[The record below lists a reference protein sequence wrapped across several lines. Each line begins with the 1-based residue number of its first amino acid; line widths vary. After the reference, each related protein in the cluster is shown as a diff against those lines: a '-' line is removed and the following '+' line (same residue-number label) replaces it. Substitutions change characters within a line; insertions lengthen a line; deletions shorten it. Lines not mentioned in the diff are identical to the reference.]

1 MNKRYRLGEIEEAV
15 AEMEELIDIEDDI
28 AEIDDDFQI
37 VVSGWSV
44 YVESLNLT
52 LRQGIACVWD
62 AEEGLFM
69 PDFDVTIVYEGNIET
84 QEWLYYEQD
93 GMVVTLGNW
102 LNGRL
107 SCEQIE
113 QLWCELIIPKQ
124 NKEQKE
130 SEFFKMWMQ
139 AKKSCTTSNFFRTVA
154 DTIHTAYPFHLVSSF
169 KCFGYAILLCHSRN
183 KDFHTLVAGLINFSQ
198 VKDAC
203 INGTSS

>member
-15 AEMEELIDIEDDI
+15 SEMEELIGLEDDI

-62 AEEGLFM
+62 AEEGLFI

-84 QEWLYYEQD
+84 GYSRSEASVVNESGESMQASFPADSLYYEQD

-102 LNGRL
+102 L
-107 SCEQIE
+107 
-113 QLWCELIIPKQ
+113 
-124 NKEQKE
+124 
-130 SEFFKMWMQ
+130 M
-139 AKKSCTTSNFFRTVA
+139 A
-154 DTIHTAYPFHLVSSF
+154 DCLVN
-169 KCFGYAILLCHSRN
+169 R
-183 KDFHTLVAGLINFSQ
+183 
-198 VKDAC
+198 
-203 INGTSS
+203 

>member
-1 MNKRYRLGEIEEAV
+1 MAVSFFWCTTGERNTNQLINEFEQTLEEKQDERSEVEKEQTTVSKEEKAILKEGSIIGIIEIPGIDIRYPV
-15 AEMEELIDIEDDI
+15 MEETGSI

-44 YVESLNLT
+44 YVERLNLT
-52 LRQGIACVWD
+52 LRQGVACIWD
-62 AEEGLFM
+62 TEAGLFM

-113 QLWCELIIPKQ
+113 QLWCELIIPE
-124 NKEQKE
+124 NNDN
-130 SEFFKMWMQ
+130 SE
-139 AKKSCTTSNFFRTVA
+139 V
-154 DTIHTAYPFHLVSSF
+154 
-169 KCFGYAILLCHSRN
+169 
-183 KDFHTLVAGLINFSQ
+183 
-198 VKDAC
+198 
-203 INGTSS
+203 